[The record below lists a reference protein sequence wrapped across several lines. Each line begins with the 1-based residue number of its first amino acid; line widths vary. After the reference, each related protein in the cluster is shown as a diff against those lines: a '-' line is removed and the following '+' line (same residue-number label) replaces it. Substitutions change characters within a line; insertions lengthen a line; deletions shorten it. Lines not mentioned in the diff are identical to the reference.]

1 MKKGYSGTGVKK
13 TNQDNFFI
21 YNNFN
26 NNSNYIYVG
35 VYDAH
40 GLFGQDISTYL
51 INNLPK
57 NMNHNVINKEIK
69 NLCVLGKF
77 NGYEWSSKALSRDHK
92 PSEPDDMNRIL
103 KNEGKVE

>member
-1 MKKGYSGTGVKK
+1 
-13 TNQDNFFI
+13 
-21 YNNFN
+21 
-26 NNSNYIYVG
+26 
-35 VYDAH
+35 
-40 GLFGQDISTYL
+40 
-51 INNLPK
+51 
-57 NMNHNVINKEIK
+57 MNHNVINKEIK

>member
-26 NNSNYIYVG
+26 NNSNYIFVG

-40 GLFGQDISTYL
+40 GLFG
-51 INNLPK
+51 
-57 NMNHNVINKEIK
+57 
-69 NLCVLGKF
+69 
-77 NGYEWSSKALSRDHK
+77 
-92 PSEPDDMNRIL
+92 
-103 KNEGKVE
+103 